1 MACLAAGGSACCSE
15 QSLKMR
21 PVFLKIGEIRR
32 DRLGPKEKKMVLFI
46 KKIGT
51 VKKLILFIKKSVKKS
66 DSTTSILTTPLN
78 F

>member
-21 PVFLKIGEIRR
+21 PVFLKIDEIRR
-32 DRLGPKEKKMVLFI
+32 DRLGPKEKTVLFI

-51 VKKLILFIKKSVKKS
+51 VKKMILFIKKSVKKS
-66 DSTTSILTTPLN
+66 GSATSILTTQLN